1 MPGHHSWLKS
11 RWQSCRKA
19 TPYPGHLN
27 AIDVDL
33 RLGCAVDT
41 WMGPLGM
48 YWGALMYPV
57 TDAIAQRTTGT
68 TIMTFSDGLVRLS
81 SRFVTFGE
89 NHLRFCWTAGF
100 SGA

>member
-1 MPGHHSWLKS
+1 
-11 RWQSCRKA
+11 
-19 TPYPGHLN
+19 
-27 AIDVDL
+27 
-33 RLGCAVDT
+33 
-41 WMGPLGM
+41 
-48 YWGALMYPV
+48 MYPV